1 MIAYA
6 VVLLTP
12 IENIHEAQRVL
23 VCYGTTNHSICGDVV
38 RAFVMSTNH
47 AYHDYPFD
55 NCLGYGLELIPPEMR
70 PIFEYLYE
78 TLKEVFVWNESEF
91 E

>member
-6 VVLLTP
+6 VILLTP

-23 VCYGTTNHSICGDVV
+23 VRYGTTRYSICGEVV

-47 AYHDYPFD
+47 AYHDFPYTD
-55 NCLGYGLELIPPEMR
+55 CLAHGLTLVPPEMR

-78 TLKEVFVWNESEF
+78 TLKEVFVWQV
-91 E
+91 